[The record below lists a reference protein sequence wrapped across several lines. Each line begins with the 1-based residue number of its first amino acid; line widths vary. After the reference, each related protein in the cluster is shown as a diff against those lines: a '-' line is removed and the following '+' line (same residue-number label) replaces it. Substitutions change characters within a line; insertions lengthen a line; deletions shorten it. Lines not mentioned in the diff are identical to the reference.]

1 MQKIILKLSFIAI
14 LFGLGNPILAED
26 KSCCMVV
33 GAEKFTLSEEDKAS
47 LQEEKE
53 SQDSKTSKEKDQSK
67 EK

>member
-14 LFGLGNPILAED
+14 LFGLGNLVLAED

-47 LQEEKE
+47 LQEEK
-53 SQDSKTSKEKDQSK
+53 DSKDSKEKDQSK

>member
-1 MQKIILKLSFIAI
+1 MQKIILKASFIAI

-47 LQEEKE
+47 LQEEK
-53 SQDSKTSKEKDQSK
+53 DSKDSKEKDQSNK

>member
-53 SQDSKTSKEKDQSK
+53 SQDSKASKETDQSK

>member
-14 LFGLGNPILAED
+14 LFGLGNPVLAED

-47 LQEEKE
+47 LQEEK
-53 SQDSKTSKEKDQSK
+53 DSKDSKEKDQSK